1 MLVVV
6 FLLTSWSCRERPDV
20 VRIATTTSVENSG
33 LLAAILPAFER
44 QHRIRV
50 EVLAVGSG
58 QALNL
63 VRRGDA
69 ALGLTHDPAAESAAL
84 AAGAI
89 SGYRKFMFNDFV
101 IVGPPSDPAGVS
113 AAADVVDALGRV
125 VEAAAPFVSR
135 DDGSGTSSRDKELW
149 GRVERLPPPGRSIRT
164 GQGMGAALRVASE
177 RGAYTLADR
186 ATFEQFRSGLQ
197 LKLLYEGGRDL
208 LNTYA
213 IFFGPAG
220 AAASPNTARVFADW
234 LAEGE
239 GRALVARY
247 QVNGQIV
254 FTVWPAGVPRNKPGD
269 LPDPAVADAR

>member
-20 VRIATTTSVENSG
+20 LRIATTTSVENSG

-89 SGYRKFMFNDFV
+89 SGYRKIMFNDFV

-113 AAADVVDALGRV
+113 GAADVVDALSRV

-135 DDGSGTSSRDKELW
+135 DDGSGTSSRDEELW
-149 GRVERLPPPGRSIRT
+149 GRVERLPSPGRSIRT
-164 GQGMGAALRVASE
+164 GQGMGATLRVASE

-213 IFFGPAG
+213 IFLGPSA
-220 AAASPNTARVFADW
+220 AAASRDSAGVFAEW
-234 LAEGE
+234 LADGE
-239 GRALVARY
+239 GRARVARY
-247 QVNGQIV
+247 QVNGQAV
-254 FTVWPAGVPRNKPGD
+254 FTVWPAEVPRNKPGD